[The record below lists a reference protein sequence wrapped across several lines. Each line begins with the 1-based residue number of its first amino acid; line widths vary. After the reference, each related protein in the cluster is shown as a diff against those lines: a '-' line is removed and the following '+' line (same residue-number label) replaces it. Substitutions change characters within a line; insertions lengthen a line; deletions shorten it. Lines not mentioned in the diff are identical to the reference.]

1 MIRMIVLDLDK
12 TLLNNNG
19 HITEF
24 SRNIVERCRLVGIR
38 VVIATGRSLT
48 ATKYAIRDLDVD
60 ALICND
66 GAQIFIKDILFENPL
81 ENRIANA
88 LLVQLSQDC
97 EVKIIKV
104 TTKSGEYSNI
114 DKTEKNGV
122 KYIYWNFESTLL
134 GDIYKIMIQT
144 TTNFAAEK
152 YKSNFICNI
161 RRIREG
167 NNFMITNKNVDKINA
182 LQKVANYYEL
192 SKEEILAFGD
202 DINDK
207 QMLESC
213 GVGVAMN
220 NASSFIKEIADFVCD
235 TNQNDGVAKW
245 IEMNIL
251 NQII

>member
-19 HITEF
+19 CVTEF
-24 SRNIVERCRLVGIR
+24 SRNIVERCRLAGIR
-38 VVIATGRSLT
+38 VVIATGRSIT
-48 ATKYAIRDLDVD
+48 ATRYAIRDLNVD

-66 GAQIFIKDILFENPL
+66 GAQIFIKDIIFENPL
-81 ENRIANA
+81 ESKIANT
-88 LLVQLSQDC
+88 LLRQLSQDH

-104 TTKSGEYSNI
+104 VTKSGEYSNI
-114 DKTEKNGV
+114 DNAEKNGV
-122 KYIYWNFESTLL
+122 KYSYWNFESPFLS
-134 GDIYKIMIQT
+134 DIYKIMIQT
-144 TTNFAAEK
+144 TSNFICDI
-152 YKSNFICNI
+152 YKSNFMCNM
-161 RRIREG
+161 RRIRES

-182 LQKVANYYEL
+182 IQMAANYYEL
-192 SKEEILAFGD
+192 SKDEILAFGD

-235 TNQNDGVAKW
+235 TNQNDGAAKW
-245 IEMNIL
+245 IEINIL
-251 NQII
+251 NHKK